1 MTIHQIPGERII
13 VKHTRALLSVAVIA
27 AVSAC
32 SNEATAPVGSS
43 NLAVRNA
50 VGGTNTGN
58 GAPSG
63 SHYTLNIIGTSEKN
77 PNMTGG
83 NGSRIFVALD
93 GSTKIN
99 LCEAGEDANCPDE
112 GFNVIDANGT
122 DGSATFSLPAADTD
136 PDNCVQTGLNTD
148 GSPIYLCGSGIT
160 TYSVFVRALGH
171 GGTAT
176 MTLCGT
182 DPYDNVDV
190 CSNSSLTLDDDSKPG
205 KFSNETGTLLYL
217 YGVDID
223 GDGDVDYRRIPL
235 FSDVL
240 EGYFW
245 DYDNEGRRIVQLR
258 FYPCSSTVGDDTP
271 TIVSS
276 ACELTGNGR

>member
-1 MTIHQIPGERII
+1 M

-240 EGYFW
+240 VGYFW

-258 FYPCSSTVGDDTP
+258 FYPCSSTVGDYTP
-271 TIVSS
+271 TIVS
-276 ACELTGNGR
+276 

>member
-1 MTIHQIPGERII
+1 
-13 VKHTRALLSVAVIA
+13 
-27 AVSAC
+27 
-32 SNEATAPVGSS
+32 
-43 NLAVRNA
+43 
-50 VGGTNTGN
+50 
-58 GAPSG
+58 
-63 SHYTLNIIGTSEKN
+63 
-77 PNMTGG
+77 
-83 NGSRIFVALD
+83 
-93 GSTKIN
+93 
-99 LCEAGEDANCPDE
+99 
-112 GFNVIDANGT
+112 
-122 DGSATFSLPAADTD
+122 
-136 PDNCVQTGLNTD
+136 VQTGTNTD
-148 GSPIYLCGSGIT
+148 GSPIMLCGSGIT

-182 DPYDNVDV
+182 DPSDGIDV
-190 CSNSSLTLDDDSKPG
+190 CSNSSLTLDGDSKPG

-258 FYPCSSTVGDDTP
+258 FYPCSSTVGTDTP
-271 TIVSS
+271 EIVAS
-276 ACELTGNGR
+276 ACRLTGNGR